1 MRDHPIGREGL
12 ADSFGMFGQTELNLM
27 LCLREVEPLANFQ
40 VTGTFVADI
49 IVRKIMFRFES
60 GHEVVRLLLVHAW
73 QSV

>member
-1 MRDHPIGREGL
+1 MRDNPSCREGS
-12 ADSFGMFGQTELNLM
+12 ADSFGMFGQTELDFM
-27 LCLREVEPLANFQ
+27 FCLREVESLANFQ